1 MRVKM
6 TDKYKF
12 IIQKPWLLEEYNMSA
27 LEREMIVR
35 LSNDKADE
43 MFPFKSVHELLIN
56 TLNYY
61 KEQKVSF
68 NIEVYGLPSAVRM
81 RFVSLLASAIGI
93 DNKMRVGVSYSAEIP
108 HFILNFN
115 PEVDAKGNFVTGVVY
130 FAYESVE
137 DPPALV
143 LELLGY
149 KEVNKGLEYLTVL
162 YDRQQ
167 HKHGFVRFVDGE
179 FDLVKLESDLML
191 QHLLSLVTRFD
202 LPDEETM
209 MMGSLDVVGEQEE
222 EGEAA

>member
-1 MRVKM
+1 MIE
-6 TDKYKF
+6 KYKF

-43 MFPFKSVHELLIN
+43 MFPFKSAHEMMID

-81 RFVSLLASAIGI
+81 RFISLLANAIGI
-93 DNKMRVGVSYSAEIP
+93 NNKMFVGVSYSSEIP
-108 HFILNFN
+108 HFTLNFK
-115 PEVDAKGNFVTGVVY
+115 PEVDEKGNFVTGVVY
-130 FAYESVE
+130 FAYENVE
-137 DPPALV
+137 DPPALI
-143 LELLGY
+143 LELLGH
-149 KEVNKGLEYLTVL
+149 KEVKKGFEYLTVL

-179 FDLVKLESDLML
+179 FDLVKLENDLVL
-191 QHLLSLVTRFD
+191 QHLLGLATRYD
-202 LPDEETM
+202 LPDKQPTA
-209 MMGSLDVVGEQEE
+209 MGSIDAVGEQEE
-222 EGEAA
+222 KEKA